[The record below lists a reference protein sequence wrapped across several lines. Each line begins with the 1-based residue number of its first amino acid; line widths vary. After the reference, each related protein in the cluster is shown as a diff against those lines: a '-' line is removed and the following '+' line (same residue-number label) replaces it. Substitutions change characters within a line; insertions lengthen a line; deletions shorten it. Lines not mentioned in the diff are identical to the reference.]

1 MSRRWLAA
9 IVVLVAL
16 TGCATSDPPDA
27 SPSQKSI
34 VVDSFPAADADV
46 KPPTEGATSALLDAS
61 TTPPRLI
68 VTSWGSSGCV
78 RVPQSVQWTDPSTV
92 EVTTAA
98 HKSGH
103 CAANYEP
110 ISQVVELPGGHA
122 VSEVTAV
129 EVDGKQVKFTLEG
142 EQ

>member
-1 MSRRWLAA
+1 MAIAVPVLLA
-9 IVVLVAL
+9 
-16 TGCATSDPPDA
+16 GCANAEAPGDESSTA
-27 SPSQKSI
+27 SI
-34 VVDSFPAADADV
+34 VVDSFPAVDAGI
-46 KPPTEGATSALLDAS
+46 KPPPDGSSSVLLDSS
-61 TTPPRLI
+61 TDPARL
-68 VTSWGSSGCV
+68 TLTTWGSAGCV
-78 RVPQSVQWTDPSTV
+78 PVPQSVQWTDPSTI

-98 HKSGH
+98 RKSGQ

-110 ISQVVELPGGHA
+110 ISQVVELPGTHA